1 MSKQRNLLTLLMLFE
16 RWLSVNDLSSG
27 AQLLWFRLFAMY
39 VKSYQ
44 PESISLSNAELAT
57 MLDCTER
64 SVRNYRDKLVRN
76 KLLIYESNGTRA
88 SGVYKLQ
95 FPYSDKLYKNKSG
108 ITENKDPNCDSDYGN
123 SFPNQDSITENKDPN
138 RMITERI
145 TERIRCSHFRNR
157 DSKQAKTNALQ
168 DSLRREENS
177 SIYIYNNTTTNTD
190 NNTSNYKSIDSVI
203 DIDADW
209 LKVISLYQ
217 DKFGILQDGFKHDTL
232 HSYYEQFGLEI
243 VEFAIN
249 YVKDKRVKFP
259 FQYLKAVLDNW
270 SNDKLT
276 TLEQIKNTVSE
287 HNSIASHQY
296 GEADEL
302 IKNGVSPFD

>member
-1 MSKQRNLLTLLMLFE
+1 MSKQRNPLTLLVLFE

-64 SVRNYRDKLVRN
+64 SVRNYRDKLVKN

-88 SGVYKLQ
+88 SGSYKLQ
-95 FPYSDKLYKNKSG
+95 FPYSDKLYKNKS
-108 ITENKDPNCDSDYGN
+108 D
-123 SFPNQDSITENKDPN
+123 ITENKDPN

-177 SIYIYNNTTTNTD
+177 SIYIYNNTTNTD
-190 NNTSNYKSIDSVI
+190 TNNSNYKSIDSVI

-217 DKFGILQDGFKHDTL
+217 DKFGLLQDGFKHDTL

-249 YVKDKRVKFP
+249 YVNEKRVKFP
-259 FQYLKAVLDNW
+259 FQYLKAVFDNW
-270 SNDKLT
+270 SKDNLT

-287 HNSIASHQY
+287 HNSNSIASHQY

>member
-1 MSKQRNLLTLLMLFE
+1 MPKQRNPLTLLVLFE

-95 FPYSDKLYKNKSG
+95 FPYSDKLYKNKSD
-108 ITENKDPNCDSDYGN
+108 ITENKDPNCDADYGN

-177 SIYIYNNTTTNTD
+177 SIYI
-190 NNTSNYKSIDSVI
+190 
-203 DIDADW
+203 
-209 LKVISLYQ
+209 
-217 DKFGILQDGFKHDTL
+217 
-232 HSYYEQFGLEI
+232 
-243 VEFAIN
+243 
-249 YVKDKRVKFP
+249 
-259 FQYLKAVLDNW
+259 
-270 SNDKLT
+270 
-276 TLEQIKNTVSE
+276 
-287 HNSIASHQY
+287 
-296 GEADEL
+296 
-302 IKNGVSPFD
+302 